1 MSPDKR
7 ASILRAAEK
16 VITGRR
22 LHEVTIEEVA
32 KAAHV
37 SKGTIYTYFRDKEDL
52 FFRLATEGFEE
63 LCELLKGHAPEKGE
77 FRNRLLAICREISS
91 FFVRRRP
98 LMRVMIEHEGRSAT
112 FQREMRGR
120 WKQKRSLLVD
130 VVTGTLEAGV
140 REGRVRAD
148 LPVRGLAELLLGMLR
163 ARGRR
168 LAEKGQEQISLKE
181 IIEVFLRGAGRT
193 EKAKT
198 GGGAAG
204 RQARS

>member
-7 ASILRAAEK
+7 SSILKAAEE

-63 LCELLKGHAPEKGE
+63 LCDLLKGHAPREGDL
-77 FRNRLLAICREISS
+77 RDRLLAMCRDISS

-98 LMRVMIEHEGRSAT
+98 LMRVMIEHEGRSVT
-112 FQREMRGR
+112 FHREMRGR
-120 WKQKRSLLVD
+120 WKQKRALLVG
-130 VVTGTLEAGV
+130 VVTGALEAGV
-140 REGRVRAD
+140 REGRIRAD
-148 LPVRGLAELLLGMLR
+148 LPVRGLADLLLGMLR
-163 ARGRR
+163 ARGRQVSEEGSER
-168 LAEKGQEQISLKE
+168 ISLEE
-181 IIEVFLRGAGRT
+181 IIEVFLRGAGET
-193 EKAKT
+193 AKAKT

-204 RQARS
+204 GRASS